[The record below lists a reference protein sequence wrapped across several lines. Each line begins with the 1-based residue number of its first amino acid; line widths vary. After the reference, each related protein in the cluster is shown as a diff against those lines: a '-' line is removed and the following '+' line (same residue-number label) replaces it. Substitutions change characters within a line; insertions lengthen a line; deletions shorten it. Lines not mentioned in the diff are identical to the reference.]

1 MVFKERLPTFVVG
14 NYAITAKGRQSFS
27 ALCLFICSKHNAKI
41 RRNIV
46 ISKLIRRKIVKKN
59 LIMAY
64 STINERFKIIAD
76 KLFGGNITAMSKGTF
91 ISRTTLNSIVG
102 EKGVSPGY
110 DIIRRI
116 AEMSS
121 PKISLDWLIL
131 GVGDMLEEEKNV
143 SAAAQNNTNSNIGN
157 QVNDGAVIIRLLA
170 QLEEKDRQ
178 IAARDGQITNLIELL
193 KK

>member
-1 MVFKERLPTFVVG
+1 
-14 NYAITAKGRQSFS
+14 
-27 ALCLFICSKHNAKI
+27 
-41 RRNIV
+41 
-46 ISKLIRRKIVKKN
+46 
-59 LIMAY
+59 MAY